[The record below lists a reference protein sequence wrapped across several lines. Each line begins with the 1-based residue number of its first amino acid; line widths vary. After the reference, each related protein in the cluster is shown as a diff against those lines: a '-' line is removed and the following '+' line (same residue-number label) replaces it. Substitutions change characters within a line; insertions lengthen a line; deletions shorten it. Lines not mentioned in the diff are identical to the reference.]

1 MMRIRMSKRKTGFS
15 LLELT
20 VATAIYSMGLGS
32 LSLMMMVA
40 VHGTTEAR
48 HETVATAYAA
58 SLAELILMNPGAV
71 GHYIGDAGGDAPD
84 CDIEYSCSA
93 EEMAASNLQT
103 WRDGLAEVLP
113 AASGLIC
120 QDGSPGDGTPD
131 DAACDGA
138 GQPVIKV
145 FWKAPEKEDEP
156 GSGSGRKVARLP
168 VP

>member
-1 MMRIRMSKRKTGFS
+1 MSKRKTGFS

-71 GHYIGDAGGDAPD
+71 GHYIGDAGG
-84 CDIEYSCSA
+84 E
-93 EEMAASNLQT
+93 AASNLQT